1 MKIAVL
7 EYLCGGGLLSD
18 PTSPTIYQPLYRE
31 GLAMLSA
38 LACDLSLCGHE
49 VHTCLDS
56 NAFADTSVQQL
67 TTSCSKLQISEVD
80 TNWMESW
87 IEVALRCDRTIVI
100 APELHQQLERI
111 VQALRSA
118 GASVVA
124 SSQIFLQATSDK
136 LETAGL
142 FQESGVCHPA
152 TQSLTSYKAS
162 SKNGCKLDASLP
174 VTLKRRDGAGCA
186 EMRYFAS
193 EPMLLGWL
201 NEPDSF
207 QLSDNDWIVQQWH
220 DGIPASMAIIANDE
234 WRVLGGV
241 EQRIELR
248 PVAVDSESIAHDFF
262 AVSYAGGIGPL
273 TAISYELLEG
283 LALLVRDALPS
294 GALGWIGID
303 FVIPLSMRNLEDLCV
318 IEVNPRLTTSYLGY
332 RQWYGHELS
341 NLLVGETKPS
351 YWERKK
357 VLKQIEFGSF

>member
-1 MKIAVL
+1 
-7 EYLCGGGLLSD
+7 
-18 PTSPTIYQPLYRE
+18 
-31 GLAMLSA
+31 MLSA
-38 LACDLSLCGHE
+38 LAIDLTRCGYE

-67 TTSCSKLQISEVD
+67 TTSCSKLQICEVD
-80 TNWMESW
+80 TDWMERW

-111 VQALRSA
+111 VQSLRLA
-118 GASVVA
+118 GALVVA

-162 SKNGCKLDASLP
+162 RSNGCILDASLP

-193 EPMLLGWL
+193 EQRLTEWL

-207 QLSDNDWIVQQWH
+207 HLFDGDWIVQQWQ
-220 DGIPASMAIIANDE
+220 DGISASMAIIANNE
-234 WRVLGGV
+234 WRVVGGV

-248 PVAVDSESIAHDFF
+248 PVSVYSESIAHDFF
-262 AVSYAGGIGPL
+262 AVCNGGGIGPL

-294 GALGWIGID
+294 GAWGWIGID
-303 FVIPLSMRNLEDLCV
+303 FIIPRTMRNLEDLFV

-332 RQWYGHELS
+332 RKWYGHELS
-341 NLLVGETKPS
+341 DLLLGEIKPS
-351 YWERKK
+351 DWKRKK
-357 VLKQIEFGSF
+357 VLEQIEFGSF